1 MRRMKIQQLRTDV
14 ADLPSALVDM
24 ARIKPQ
30 LVFVFASP
38 AALADGVVVEIL
50 TKRLSG
56 ATVVGSST
64 AGDISRE
71 GVSDNGVVVTGVHF
85 RRSHVQAYGERVGN
99 NDDSYSAGTR
109 LARWFHPEG
118 LRAVIVLAPGFDVN
132 GSALVRGLQEHL
144 PVAVPVSGGLAA
156 DQGGYAQSYTVLDRQ
171 VDDRLAVAIGL
182 YGDALTLGH
191 ASFGGWE
198 PYGAACKV
206 TRCSG
211 NKLLEL
217 DGEPALAVYERHL
230 GERALELPRA
240 GLLFPFEVLS
250 AELGDTGVV
259 RTLLGVNRSQGSLT
273 LAGEIEAD
281 GYLRLMH
288 ASTEKLVGGAHRA
301 AVAAR
306 GDAGEASLALLVSCI
321 GRRLV
326 MGARVDEEVQAV
338 AGVFNGHTVMT
349 GFYSNGEISPHG
361 GGASKLYNQTMTITC
376 LGERL

>member
-1 MRRMKIQQLRTDV
+1 MKVLQNRTDV
-14 ADLPSALVDM
+14 AGLPCALAEM
-24 ARIKPQ
+24 ARLEPQ
-30 LVFVFASP
+30 LAFVFASP
-38 AALADGVVVEIL
+38 ATLADGRVVDVL
-50 TKRLSG
+50 ARRLPG
-56 ATVVGSST
+56 ATVVGNST
-64 AGDISRE
+64 AGEISRD
-71 GVSDNGVVVTGVHF
+71 GVSDNGVVVTSVHF
-85 RRSHVQAYGERVGN
+85 QRSHVQAYGERVCAS
-99 NDDSYSAGTR
+99 DDSYSAGTR
-109 LARWFHPEG
+109 LARWFQADG

-144 PVAVPVSGGLAA
+144 PAAVPVSGGLAA

-191 ASFGGWE
+191 ASYGGWE
-198 PYGAACKV
+198 PYGAACRV
-206 TRCSG
+206 TRCDG
-211 NKLLEL
+211 NTLLEL
-217 DGEPALAVYERHL
+217 DGEPALSVYERCL
-230 GERALELPRA
+230 GEHAQDLPGS

-250 AELGDTGVV
+250 ADLGDTGVV

-288 ASTEKLVGGAHRA
+288 ASTEKLVAGAQRA

-306 GDAGEASLALLVSCI
+306 NGASETSLALLVSCV

-338 AGVFNGHTVMT
+338 ARALDGHTVMT
-349 GFYSNGEISPHG
+349 GFYSNGEISPDRG
-361 GGASKLYNQTMTITC
+361 GESKLYNQTMTITC
-376 LGERL
+376 LSEQP